1 MTAELVMAVSAA
13 ISAFA
18 VLIAAIVGIYR
29 TAKKIGQVLGTDS
42 QGRTISD
49 RLDRV
54 EHQLWENGGS
64 SLADRVNNIEKHVV
78 KVSTEIEFIKDL
90 TMGLHTAQT
99 NSAAIFY
106 PQEIGE
112 TPLEPIKKPLRKK
125 RSST

>member
-1 MTAELVMAVSAA
+1 MTAELIMAVSAA

-18 VLIAAIVGIYR
+18 VLVAAVIGIYR
-29 TAKKIGQVLGTDS
+29 TAKKIGDVLGADA

-78 KVSTEIEFIKDL
+78 KVSTEIELIKDL
-90 TMGLHTAQT
+90 TMGLHSAQ
-99 NSAAIFY
+99 AAPASVVYKPIQD
-106 PQEIGE
+106 PVI
-112 TPLEPIKKPLRKK
+112 EPIKKPLRKK
-125 RSST
+125 RAAS